1 MAATTEQNN
10 SGDRDVEKAFAFRT
24 HKRKKDWDVCQT
36 SSK

>member
-24 HKRKKDWDVCQT
+24 HKRKKD
-36 SSK
+36 